1 MNFRRIKQVLKF
13 GWRDANEINAQ
24 ITSNTNKRGTLQIF
38 SDIICCYFRY
48 HLWSNQ
54 YKKEK
59 FWQLDCEQRDVIGN
73 AYKKKNDDKE
83 AWLQDYFEN
92 HRFLVK
98 WSSFKYEATASLQK
112 KRIEAYRKRYNIG
125 KGCHIGH
132 DVILDRH
139 HYLFGTLTIGN
150 HVLLSKHTY
159 IDYTGE
165 VIIEDNV
172 KLTNGVVIESHH
184 RDLEAYVKGKDVNIP
199 TKLRICEN
207 AYIGTR
213 AIILDSCNYIGKN
226 ARIGA
231 GAVVTK
237 DIPDNAVA
245 VGVPAKV
252 IKILGEDSTCQE

>member
-1 MNFRRIKQVLKF
+1 M
-13 GWRDANEINAQ
+13 
-24 ITSNTNKRGTLQIF
+24 IF
-38 SDIICCYFRY
+38 SDIVRCYFKY

-54 YKKEK
+54 YKKER
-59 FWQLDCEQRDVIGN
+59 FWALDNTQRDAKGEV
-73 AYKKKNDDKE
+73 YREKNDRKE
-83 AWLQDYFEN
+83 AWLKDYFDN
-92 HRFLVK
+92 HRFLNK
-98 WSSFKYEATASLQK
+98 WTSFKYEATASLQK

-125 KGCHIGH
+125 EGCHIGH

-139 HYLFGTLTIGN
+139 HYLFGSLKIGN

-165 VIIEDNV
+165 VVIEDNV
-172 KLTNGVVIESHH
+172 KLANGVVIESHH
-184 RDLEAYVKGKDVNIP
+184 RDLEAYVQGKDVNIP
-199 TKLRICEN
+199 TSLRICEN

-226 ARIGA
+226 VRIGA

-252 IKILGEDSTCQE
+252 IKILGEDTVHQQ